1 MAALV
6 HCQEKSA
13 LGSFFLLGTMTVGTQ
28 LCLNCFFFFWS
39 FPNFQGS
46 SFQSSECLLSHKIV
60 KQEVHYLGVIRKLI
74 MVSPSIYWRLT
85 LIPVVQYK
93 FKEFE
98 LNIKIRK
105 ANTVDMFLDR

>member
-1 MAALV
+1 
-6 HCQEKSA
+6 
-13 LGSFFLLGTMTVGTQ
+13 MTVGTQ
-28 LCLNCFFFFWS
+28 LCLNCFFFFFWS

-85 LIPVVQYK
+85 LVPVVQYK

>member
-1 MAALV
+1 
-6 HCQEKSA
+6 
-13 LGSFFLLGTMTVGTQ
+13 
-28 LCLNCFFFFWS
+28 
-39 FPNFQGS
+39 
-46 SFQSSECLLSHKIV
+46 
-60 KQEVHYLGVIRKLI
+60 

-93 FKEFE
+93 FKKFE